1 MFSFVHE
8 PAGFDDVMAFYRSED
23 LRVLSSYVAEFTHNL
38 TVFVVYFDSFLDS
51 QVGDFYVEDTFQFRA
66 DMFVFSFEEIDSR
79 ADLTVLRLCEDDD
92 RSFAVPFLAHA
103 AESIAGNGEDDSVE
117 AVIRAVELE
126 FHVSLHQGTSERRKV
141 CTSCGDLRVLGTEHA
156 YREVACSVYDFFR
169 SVVRHH
175 AYEAFA
181 LFFIIQNRLL
191 GMVGYFL

>member
-1 MFSFVHE
+1 
-8 PAGFDDVMAFYRSED
+8 MAFDRSED

-51 QVGDFYVEDTFQFRA
+51 QVGDFYVEDTFQFSA
-66 DMFVFSFEEIDSR
+66 DMFVFSFEEVDSR
-79 ADLTVLRLCEDDD
+79 ADLTVLGLCEDDD

-103 AESIAGNGEDDSVE
+103 AEGIAGNGEDDSVE

-141 CTSCGDLRVLGTEHA
+141 CTSCGNLRVLGTKHA

-181 LFFIIQNRLL
+181 LFL
-191 GMVGYFL
+191 